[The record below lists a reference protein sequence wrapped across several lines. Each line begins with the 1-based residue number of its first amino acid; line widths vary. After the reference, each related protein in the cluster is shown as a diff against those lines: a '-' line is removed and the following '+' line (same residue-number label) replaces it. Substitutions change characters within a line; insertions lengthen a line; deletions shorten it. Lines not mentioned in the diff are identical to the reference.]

1 MNNGNTYDIAVN
13 FQHVS
18 VSFGDN
24 EILKDFSLEVQKG
37 ECLTIIGTS
46 GCGKTTMLRLVNGL
60 LLPSSGT
67 VEVNGQDVGTS
78 DLIKLRREIGYAIQN
93 VGLFPHMTVRQNIAY
108 VPSLSKR
115 WNRQEEN
122 RQIQRLLTVV
132 GLDAAMADRYPSELS
147 GGQKQRV
154 GIARALAAN
163 PQLLLL
169 DEPFGALD
177 AFTRDQMQSLL
188 LKLWQ
193 DSGKQVLLITHDIEE
208 AILLSDRIYLLTGKP
223 GRITEEIVIREPKP
237 RRKDFNLTEEFL
249 NYKREILAA
258 LDR

>member
-154 GIARALAAN
+154 VVAPALAAN
-163 PQLLLL
+163 PSILLM
-169 DEPFGALD
+169 DEPFGAVD
-177 AFTRDQMQSLL
+177 SITRRGLQKELKNLHKSLGL
-188 LKLWQ
+188 TILF
-193 DSGKQVLLITHDIEE
+193 VTHDIRE
-208 AILLSDRIYLLTGKP
+208 ALRLGDRVLVMKEGKIVRLDTPKAIKENPGSDFVARLLDEDG
-223 GRITEEIVIREPKP
+223 E
-237 RRKDFNLTEEFL
+237 
-249 NYKREILAA
+249 
-258 LDR
+258 

>member
-122 RQIQRLLTVV
+122 RQIRRLLTVV

-163 PQLLLL
+163 PSILLM
-169 DEPFGALD
+169 DEPFGAVD
-177 AFTRDQMQSLL
+177 SITRRGLQKELKNLHKSLGL
-188 LKLWQ
+188 TILF
-193 DSGKQVLLITHDIEE
+193 VTHDIRE
-208 AILLSDRIYLLTGKP
+208 ALRLGDRVLVMKEGKIVRLDTPKAIKENPGSDFVARLLDEDG
-223 GRITEEIVIREPKP
+223 E
-237 RRKDFNLTEEFL
+237 
-249 NYKREILAA
+249 
-258 LDR
+258 

>member
-46 GCGKTTMLRLVNGL
+46 GCGKTTMLRLGHGL

-163 PQLLLL
+163 PSILLM
-169 DEPFGALD
+169 DEPFGAVD
-177 AFTRDQMQSLL
+177 SITRRGLQKELKNLHKSLGL
-188 LKLWQ
+188 TILF
-193 DSGKQVLLITHDIEE
+193 VTHDIRE
-208 AILLSDRIYLLTGKP
+208 ALRLGDRVLVMKEGKIVRLDTPKAIKENPGSDFVARLLDEDG
-223 GRITEEIVIREPKP
+223 E
-237 RRKDFNLTEEFL
+237 
-249 NYKREILAA
+249 
-258 LDR
+258 

>member
-46 GCGKTTMLRLVNGL
+46 GRGKTTMLRLVNGL

-163 PQLLLL
+163 PSILLM
-169 DEPFGALD
+169 DEPFGAVD
-177 AFTRDQMQSLL
+177 SITRRGLQKELKNLHKSLGL
-188 LKLWQ
+188 TILF
-193 DSGKQVLLITHDIEE
+193 VTHDIRE
-208 AILLSDRIYLLTGKP
+208 ALRLGDRVLVMKEGKIVRLDTPKAIKENPGSDFVARLLDEDG
-223 GRITEEIVIREPKP
+223 E
-237 RRKDFNLTEEFL
+237 
-249 NYKREILAA
+249 
-258 LDR
+258 

>member
-163 PQLLLL
+163 PSILLM
-169 DEPFGALD
+169 DEPFGAVD
-177 AFTRDQMQSLL
+177 SITRRGLQKELKNLHKSLGL
-188 LKLWQ
+188 TILF
-193 DSGKQVLLITHDIEE
+193 VTHDIRE
-208 AILLSDRIYLLTGKP
+208 ALRLGDRVLVMKEGKIVRLDTPKAIKENPGSDFVARLVDEDG
-223 GRITEEIVIREPKP
+223 E
-237 RRKDFNLTEEFL
+237 
-249 NYKREILAA
+249 
-258 LDR
+258 

>member
-163 PQLLLL
+163 PSILLM
-169 DEPFGALD
+169 DEPFGAVD
-177 AFTRDQMQSLL
+177 RITRRGLQKELKNLHKSLGL
-188 LKLWQ
+188 TILF
-193 DSGKQVLLITHDIEE
+193 VTHDIREALRLGDRVLVMKEGKIVRLDTPKAIKENPGSDFVARLLDEDEE
-208 AILLSDRIYLLTGKP
+208 
-223 GRITEEIVIREPKP
+223 
-237 RRKDFNLTEEFL
+237 
-249 NYKREILAA
+249 
-258 LDR
+258 

>member
-163 PQLLLL
+163 PSILLM
-169 DEPFGALD
+169 DEPFGAVD
-177 AFTRDQMQSLL
+177 SITRRGLQKELKNLHKSLGL
-188 LKLWQ
+188 TILF
-193 DSGKQVLLITHDIEE
+193 VTHDIRE
-208 AILLSDRIYLLTGKP
+208 ALRLGDRVLVMDTPKAIKENPGSDFVARLLDEDG
-223 GRITEEIVIREPKP
+223 E
-237 RRKDFNLTEEFL
+237 
-249 NYKREILAA
+249 
-258 LDR
+258 

>member
-1 MNNGNTYDIAVN
+1 MNNGNTYDIALN

-163 PQLLLL
+163 PSILLM
-169 DEPFGALD
+169 DEPFGAVD
-177 AFTRDQMQSLL
+177 SITRRGLQKELKNLHKSLGL
-188 LKLWQ
+188 TILF
-193 DSGKQVLLITHDIEE
+193 VTHDIRE
-208 AILLSDRIYLLTGKP
+208 ALRLGDRVLVMKEGKIVRLDTPKAIKENPGSDFVARLLDEDG
-223 GRITEEIVIREPKP
+223 E
-237 RRKDFNLTEEFL
+237 
-249 NYKREILAA
+249 
-258 LDR
+258 

>member
-18 VSFGDN
+18 VSFGGN

-46 GCGKTTMLRLVNGL
+46 GCGKTTMLRLVHGL

-163 PQLLLL
+163 PSILLM
-169 DEPFGALD
+169 DEPFGAVD
-177 AFTRDQMQSLL
+177 SITRRGLQKELKNLHKSLGL
-188 LKLWQ
+188 TILF
-193 DSGKQVLLITHDIEE
+193 VTHDIRE
-208 AILLSDRIYLLTGKP
+208 ALRLGDRVLVMKEGKIVRLDTPKAIKENPGSDFVARLLDEDG
-223 GRITEEIVIREPKP
+223 E
-237 RRKDFNLTEEFL
+237 
-249 NYKREILAA
+249 
-258 LDR
+258 

>member
-163 PQLLLL
+163 PSILLM
-169 DEPFGALD
+169 DEPFGAVD
-177 AFTRDQMQSLL
+177 SITRRGLQKELKNLHKSLGL
-188 LKLWQ
+188 TILF
-193 DSGKQVLLITHDIEE
+193 VTHDIRE
-208 AILLSDRIYLLTGKP
+208 ALRLGDRVLVMKEGKIVRLDTPKVIKENPGSDFVARLLDEDG
-223 GRITEEIVIREPKP
+223 E
-237 RRKDFNLTEEFL
+237 
-249 NYKREILAA
+249 
-258 LDR
+258 

>member
-163 PQLLLL
+163 PSILLM
-169 DEPFGALD
+169 DEPFGAVDSIKRRGL
-177 AFTRDQMQSLL
+177 QKELKNLHKSLGL
-188 LKLWQ
+188 TILF
-193 DSGKQVLLITHDIEE
+193 VTHDIRE
-208 AILLSDRIYLLTGKP
+208 ALRLGDRVLVMKEGKIVRLDTPKAIKENPGSDFVARLLDEDG
-223 GRITEEIVIREPKP
+223 E
-237 RRKDFNLTEEFL
+237 
-249 NYKREILAA
+249 
-258 LDR
+258 

>member
-163 PQLLLL
+163 PSILLM
-169 DEPFGALD
+169 DEPFGAVD
-177 AFTRDQMQSLL
+177 SITRRGLQKQLKNLHKSLGL
-188 LKLWQ
+188 TILF
-193 DSGKQVLLITHDIEE
+193 VTHDIRE
-208 AILLSDRIYLLTGKP
+208 ALRLGDRVLVMKEGKIVRLDTPKAIKENPGSDFVARLLDEDG
-223 GRITEEIVIREPKP
+223 E
-237 RRKDFNLTEEFL
+237 
-249 NYKREILAA
+249 
-258 LDR
+258 

>member
-163 PQLLLL
+163 PSILLM
-169 DEPFGALD
+169 DEPFGAVD
-177 AFTRDQMQSLL
+177 SITRRGLQKELKNLHKSLGL
-188 LKLWQ
+188 TILF
-193 DSGKQVLLITHDIEE
+193 VTHDIRE
-208 AILLSDRIYLLTGKP
+208 ALRLGDRVLVMKEGKIVRLDTPKAIKENPGSDF
-223 GRITEEIVIREPKP
+223 VV
-237 RRKDFNLTEEFL
+237 RR
-249 NYKREILAA
+249 
-258 LDR
+258 LDEGGE